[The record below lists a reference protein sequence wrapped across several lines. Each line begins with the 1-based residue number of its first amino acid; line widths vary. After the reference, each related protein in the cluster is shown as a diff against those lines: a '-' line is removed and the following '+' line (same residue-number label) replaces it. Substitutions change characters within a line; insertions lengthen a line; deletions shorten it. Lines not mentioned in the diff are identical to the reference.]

1 MTLTFPVNANPA
13 CARAWL
19 TLRELA
25 LVHNIR
31 QIRAR
36 LSPQT
41 ELMAIVKAD
50 AYGHGAIA
58 VSLRAL
64 AEGVTCL
71 GVATLPE
78 GIQLRQAGISVPI
91 LILGAVYDPKEID
104 AIALWQ
110 LQPTLCSPEQALLF
124 AQSLQ
129 RPITVHLNID
139 TGMGRLGPLW
149 PQGEAFIRFVMDL
162 PNLQIGG
169 IYSHFATA
177 DDPNPGFMQ
186 LQAQRFDELVQRSRL
201 LGLDGVKFHLANSAG
216 TFADRLF
223 HYDLVRVGLSLYGLY
238 PGPQFYGVAL
248 KPVMAVQ
255 ARITQIKS
263 VPAGMGI
270 SYNHRYI
277 TRTSSQIAVV
287 GIGYADGVPRRLS
300 NRMEVLVKG
309 QRVPQVGT
317 ITMDQIMIDVTTVQ
331 ANVGDVVTLIGSDG
345 VEATGFTQPQE
356 ITIQEWAEALGTIS
370 YEIACG
376 FNQRLPKI
384 VI

>member
-19 TLRELA
+19 TLRESA
-25 LVHNIR
+25 LVHNIH

-91 LILGAVYDPKEID
+91 LILGAVYDPEEID

-186 LQAQRFDELVQRSRL
+186 LQAQRFDELVRRSRL

-248 KPVMAVQ
+248 KPVMAIQ

-277 TRTSSQIAVV
+277 TRTPSQIAVV

-300 NRMEVLVKG
+300 NQMEVLVQG

-356 ITIQEWAEALGTIS
+356 ITIEEWAEALGTIS
-370 YEIACG
+370 YEIVCG

>member
-19 TLRELA
+19 TLRESA

-91 LILGAVYDPKEID
+91 LILGAVYDPEEID

-248 KPVMAVQ
+248 KPVMAIQ

-277 TRTSSQIAVV
+277 TRTPSQIAVV

-300 NRMEVLVKG
+300 NQMEVLVQG

-356 ITIQEWAEALGTIS
+356 ITIEEWAEALGTIS
-370 YEIACG
+370 YEIVCG

>member
-19 TLRELA
+19 TLRESA
-25 LVHNIR
+25 LVHNIH

-91 LILGAVYDPKEID
+91 LILGAVYDPEEID

-248 KPVMAVQ
+248 KPVMAIQ

-277 TRTSSQIAVV
+277 TRTPSQIAVV

-300 NRMEVLVKG
+300 NQMEVLVQG

-356 ITIQEWAEALGTIS
+356 ITIEEWAEALGTIS